1 MPNTT
6 LYKWEEISKVPA
18 EPGVYAWYYSPEIT
32 ERDLN
37 IATEKINSLKSQNH
51 LDEARQYTSTF
62 LDKFVFRYFK
72 EDSYKVILHA
82 ALKPQYK
89 GSVDH
94 SEGPS
99 QSLIDRIVE
108 EPGRLITIKE
118 ILKEAAPYFSSPI
131 YIGMSDQVG
140 QRLMSHK
147 NLIQRY
153 REKQITEYTAEAKE
167 HSFAQQ
173 VCARSIPPACLF
185 VMVRLIESPRKDY
198 VDAENILNRINY
210 PILGRN

>member
-1 MPNTT
+1 M
-6 LYKWEEISKVPA
+6 YRWEEISKVPA
-18 EPGVYAWYYSPEIT
+18 EPGIYAWYYSPEIT
-32 ERDLN
+32 ERDL
-37 IATEKINSLKSQNH
+37 IITTEKINSLKSQNY
-51 LDEARQYTSTF
+51 LDEARQYTSNF

-72 EDSYKVILHA
+72 EDAYKVILHA

-89 GSVDH
+89 GHVEH
-94 SEGPS
+94 AEGPS
-99 QSLIDRIVE
+99 QSLIDRIIE
-108 EPGRLITIKE
+108 EPNRLITIKE

-153 REKQITEYTAEAKE
+153 REKQIFEYTAEAKE

-173 VCARSIPPACLF
+173 VCARCIPPACLF
-185 VMVRLIESPRKDY
+185 VMVRLIESPRKNY